1 MQSDII
7 RYFAFAHL
15 PAHMQGVSMPVG
27 QLAEQLERLLPDG
40 PEKSAGMRKL
50 LEAKD
55 CFVRSALDLPKP
67 VAPNAEASQTFTFD
81 QFVQFGRD
89 NGGNIVAGMPWSFT
103 FHGHPVTHENDQC
116 YLVGVNDGQV
126 RFTPDF
132 TLVIGPDRTLSTI
145 LARSNK
151 AG

>member
-1 MQSDII
+1 MQSNII
-7 RYFAFAHL
+7 KYFAFAHL
-15 PAHMQGVSMPVG
+15 PAHLQGVSKPVG
-27 QLAEQLERLLPDG
+27 QLAEQLEQLLPDG

-55 CFVRSALDLPKP
+55 CFVRAALDMPKP
-67 VAPNAEASQTFTFD
+67 AAARLTYTFD
-81 QFVQFGRD
+81 EFVQYGRD
-89 NGGNIVAGMPWSFT
+89 NGGNIVGGMPWSFT

-116 YLVGVNDGQV
+116 YLLGVNDGQV

-132 TLVIGPDRTLSTI
+132 TLVLNPDRTLATI
-145 LARSNK
+145 LARSNN